1 MEQTTDLNFLL
12 WLKETQSF
20 MVNLFG
26 DAALILLLQ
35 LMKKLIL
42 HLKMLKLMLNGL
54 EPGIKVQT
62 FNGVDSGMVFMM
74 VVLISKI

>member
-1 MEQTTDLNFLL
+1 
-12 WLKETQSF
+12 

-26 DAALILLLQ
+26 DAAQILLLQ
-35 LMKKLIL
+35 LMKNLIP
-42 HLKMLKLMLNGL
+42 HLKILKLKLNIL
-54 EPGIKVQT
+54 EPGIKIQT